1 MLPPKKALVHHTG
14 VLGFPLLVLVSCFAT
29 HPILCQALLS
39 FGPSILLIWYSCRHF
54 ECKHK
59 DATDAQNA
67 QRLSFLLRHLVAYR
81 VCEIKGNNFRSP
93 WPIRSVSF
101 SMAYWPRGQDLDSL
115 SAVLSLTQ
123 PKDFNPLLCPT
134 ITLLLPVAAA
144 FDKDP
149 MDSSLICCISPE
161 AGSVESGSVKLCL
174 LYLDNTAEVPMCLA
188 QMHWFHTLHCY
199 RRPQTSIIGLFPYL
213 LLLQLNGKS
222 IVTSHRFLDASK
234 VESHDY
240 NVLRYFSSS
249 GVKSWHCTDDC
260 KFVCDCV
267 PFPNTFP

>member
-67 QRLSFLLRHLVAYR
+67 QRLSFLLWHLVTYR

-101 SMAYWPRGQDLDSL
+101 WMAYWPRGQDLDSL

-123 PKDFNPLLCPT
+123 LQRLQP
-134 ITLLLPVAAA
+134 
-144 FDKDP
+144 
-149 MDSSLICCISPE
+149 SSLSHYHTFTPCCCRLWQRPNGQQLDMLHLTGSRLSGKRLGEAVPVISGQYCRSPH
-161 AGSVESGSVKLCL
+161 
-174 LYLDNTAEVPMCLA
+174 VPSPDALV
-188 QMHWFHTLHCY
+188 
-199 RRPQTSIIGLFPYL
+199 PYSA
-213 LLLQLNGKS
+213 LLQASSNIDLRVVSISASITTKWQANSFKS
-222 IVTSHRFLDASK
+222 QV
-234 VESHDY
+234 
-240 NVLRYFSSS
+240 S
-249 GVKSWHCTDDC
+249 GCKQSWITWL
-260 KFVCDCV
+260 
-267 PFPNTFP
+267 